1 MTAGLAAVDGATRRR
16 LTAPRRL
23 ATVRPMERIN
33 ATCVAIEGHGVL
45 LRGPTGSGKS
55 DLALRLLREGAHLVA
70 DDYTEVE
77 CEGDRLIA
85 HAPATIAGMLE
96 VRGIG
101 ILRVKPVSPAVLV
114 ACVDLVAGRSVE
126 RMPED
131 QTVAIGDTGRHLP
144 LFRLAAFEA
153 SAAAKVRMVV
163 RLCTGSLERV
173 S

>member
-1 MTAGLAAVDGATRRR
+1 MSAGAPR
-16 LTAPRRL
+16 LTATRGL

-33 ATCVAIEGHGVL
+33 ATSVAIEGHGVL

-55 DLALRLLREGAHLVA
+55 DLALRLLREGGHLVA

-77 CEGDRLIA
+77 CDGERLIA
-85 HAPATIAGMLE
+85 HAPGTIAGLLE

-101 ILRVKPVSPAVLV
+101 ILRVTPVSPAVLV
-114 ACVDLVAGRSVE
+114 ACIDLVAGGAVE

-131 QTVAIGDTGRHLP
+131 LSAPIGNTGRRLP

-153 SAAAKVRMVV
+153 SAAAKVRLVV
-163 RLCTGSLERV
+163 RLCTGSVERI

>member
-1 MTAGLAAVDGATRRR
+1 
-16 LTAPRRL
+16 
-23 ATVRPMERIN
+23 MERIN
-33 ATCVAIEGHGVL
+33 ATCVAVEGHGVL

-55 DLALRLLREGAHLVA
+55 DLALRLLREGGHLVA

-77 CEGDRLIA
+77 SDGDRLVA
-85 HAPATIAGMLE
+85 HAPSTIAGLLE

-101 ILRVKPVSPAVLV
+101 ILRVTPVSPAVVV
-114 ACVDLVAGRSVE
+114 ACIDLVASRAVE

-131 QTVAIGDTGRHLP
+131 ETTPVGTTGRNLP

-153 SAAAKVRMVV
+153 SAPDKVRMVV
-163 RLCTGSLERV
+163 RLCTGSVQRL